1 MSIRRR
7 SSSLLMTA
15 VFQRSEIAWMSL
27 DRPDVMVRKF
37 QHPSLI
43 VDFLGSFSLSFLF
56 L

>member
-1 MSIRRR
+1 MSIGRR

-15 VFQRSEIAWMSL
+15 VFRMSEIAWISL
-27 DRPDVMVRKF
+27 DRPGVMVRTF

-43 VDFLGSFSLSFLF
+43 VDFLGSFSFSFLF